1 MRQAI
6 IRQLGRREYQEVYR
20 EMQAF
25 NDTRQ
30 QDTLDEIWYL
40 EHDPVYTLGLAGQEK
55 HLLSTADIPVIK
67 TDRGGQVTYHG
78 PGQLVVYLMI
88 DLRRKGT
95 GVKEYVRL
103 IEQSLIDYLETLDV
117 FAKRLAGAPGVY
129 VSGRKIAALGVR
141 VRRGCAYH
149 GLALNVDMELSPFNG
164 INPCGYEGM
173 KVTQLFDEGCAV
185 DVQTVFNGL
194 LPFLSANLGC
204 VIHQPVTMQAQTV
217 ARNL

>member
-1 MRQAI
+1 LI
-6 IRQLGRREYQEVYR
+6 
-20 EMQAF
+20 
-25 NDTRQ
+25 
-30 QDTLDEIWYL
+30 
-40 EHDPVYTLGLAGQEK
+40 
-55 HLLSTADIPVIK
+55 S
-67 TDRGGQVTYHG
+67 
-78 PGQLVVYLMI
+78 
-88 DLRRKGT
+88 

-164 INPCGYEGM
+164 INPCGYKGM